1 MITFSKPK
9 LPLGANPTAN
19 LLPPMIKEARRT
31 AALHRTLSFG
41 VILVVGIVLV
51 AILAASGRALIS
63 QSLLSQAQDH
73 TSELLAAQDEYSEVR
88 QVLTDIE
95 VVGLARQ
102 VGASTEIDWMTFVGE
117 VQATLPAGVVI
128 QAFTV
133 TSGTPVE
140 DEPQATVA
148 LQGERVATLTFTAT
162 SPGLP
167 NVETWLAALKSV
179 PGYEDA
185 SPGSVA
191 LTGEDQYTANI
202 TMHIN
207 HKAYS
212 LRFAPEEEQAAAE
225 EEEVKP

>member
-1 MITFSKPK
+1 MIAFKTSK
-9 LPLGANPTAN
+9 LPLGASPSAN
-19 LLPPMIKEARRT
+19 LLPPMIKQARQT
-31 AALHRTLSFG
+31 AALHRMLSFA
-41 VILVVGIVLV
+41 VIAVVGLVVV
-51 AILAASGRALIS
+51 AYLIASGRALIS
-63 QSLLSQAQDH
+63 QSLLSQAQDR

-88 QVLTDIE
+88 QVVTDIE

-102 VGASTEIDWMTFVGE
+102 IGASTEIDWTTFIGK

-167 NVETWLAALKSV
+167 NVEAWLAALKRV

-185 SPGSVA
+185 TPGSVA
-191 LTGEDQYTANI
+191 LTGENQYTANI

-212 LRFAPEEEQAAAE
+212 LRFASEEEKAAAE
-225 EEEVKP
+225 EEEVTP